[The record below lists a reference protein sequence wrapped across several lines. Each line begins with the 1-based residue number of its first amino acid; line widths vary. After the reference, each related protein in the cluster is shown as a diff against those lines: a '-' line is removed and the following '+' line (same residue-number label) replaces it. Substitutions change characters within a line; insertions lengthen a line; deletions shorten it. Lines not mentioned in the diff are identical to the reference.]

1 LKVAYY
7 IARRY
12 LFSKKSKNVVHLV
25 SYASMIGVAIGTAAL
40 IIVLSV
46 FNGFGDLILSL
57 YNSFDPSI
65 KISVAEGKTSSF
77 ESAKQYLND
86 NEILYSQTL
95 EEKVLLRYQDK
106 EYIATL
112 KGVDENFK
120 TLTSVDSMLAAGEYF
135 DAYSKKNT
143 AIIGQGVAYYLS
155 LGIGNI
161 FEPLQVYVPNR
172 EKKSLLNPS
181 TAFLQSSIVP
191 VGVFSIQADFD
202 AEYVLTSLD
211 FVQEVL
217 NRPGEASYIE
227 INCSEQEMLVLQTQ
241 LQEYLGSDFVV
252 SNRFQQHAFLYK
264 ILNSEKLIVFLI
276 LSFIL
281 VIATF
286 NIIGSLTMLMI
297 DKKNDIKML
306 SNLGANARIIRNIFF
321 LEGLLTTLVGSV
333 IGLVLG
339 IAVCWLQ
346 LKFGFLRMGQGS
358 FVVDYY
364 PVAIRWQDVLIV
376 LATVS
381 GIGVVASWIPSM
393 YISKKVLED

>member
-1 LKVAYY
+1 M
-7 IARRY
+7 
-12 LFSKKSKNVVHLV
+12 VHLV

-57 YNSFDPSI
+57 YNTFDPSI
-65 KISVAEGKTSSF
+65 KVSVSEGKTSSF
-77 ESAKQYLND
+77 DSAKQFLND

-120 TLTSVDSMLAAGEYF
+120 NISIVGDMMVAGEYF
-135 DAYSKKNT
+135 DVYSEKNT
-143 AIIGQGVAYYLS
+143 AIIGQGVAYFLS

-161 FEPLQVYVPNR
+161 FEPLQVFVPNR
-172 EKKSLLNPS
+172 KKKSLLNPE
-181 TAFLQSSIVP
+181 TAFVQTNIIP

-202 AEYVLTSLD
+202 AEYVLASLAY
-211 FVQEVL
+211 VQEML
-217 NRPGEASYIE
+217 SRPGESSFLEIE
-227 INCSEQEMLVLQTQ
+227 CSEEEMLA
-241 LQEYLGSDFVV
+241 LQERLHDYLGDEFVV
-252 SNRFQQHAFLYK
+252 TNRFQQHAFLYK

-281 VIATF
+281 IIATF

-306 SNLGANARIIRNIFF
+306 SNLGADAKTIRSIFF
-321 LEGLLTTLVGSV
+321 LEGLLTTIVGSV
-333 IGLVLG
+333 LGLILG
-339 IAVCWLQ
+339 LLVCWLQ
-346 LKFGFLRMGQGS
+346 IQFGFLKMGEGS
-358 FVVDYY
+358 FVVNHY
-364 PVAIRWQDVLIV
+364 PVAIRWQDVLSV
-376 LATVS
+376 LATVL
-381 GIGVVASWIPSM
+381 GIGVIASWIPSM
-393 YISKKVLED
+393 YISKKVLNN

>member
-1 LKVAYY
+1 MKVAYY

-252 SNRFQQHAFLYK
+252 NNRFQQHAFLYK

>member
-1 LKVAYY
+1 M
-7 IARRY
+7 
-12 LFSKKSKNVVHLV
+12 VHLV

-57 YNSFDPSI
+57 YNTFDPSI
-65 KISVAEGKTSSF
+65 KVSVSEGKTSSF
-77 ESAKQYLND
+77 DSAKQFLND

-120 TLTSVDSMLAAGEYF
+120 NISRVGDMMVAGEYF
-135 DAYSKKNT
+135 DVYSEKNT
-143 AIIGQGVAYYLS
+143 AIIGQGVAYFLS

-161 FEPLQVYVPNR
+161 FEPLQVFVPNR
-172 EKKSLLNPS
+172 KKKSLLNPE
-181 TAFLQSSIVP
+181 TAFVQTNIIP

-202 AEYVLTSLD
+202 AEYVLASLAY
-211 FVQEVL
+211 VQEML
-217 NRPGEASYIE
+217 SRPGESSFLEIE
-227 INCSEQEMLVLQTQ
+227 CSEEEMLA
-241 LQEYLGSDFVV
+241 LQERLHDYLGDEFVV
-252 SNRFQQHAFLYK
+252 TNRFQQHAFLYK

-281 VIATF
+281 IIATF

-306 SNLGANARIIRNIFF
+306 SNLGADAKTIRSIFF
-321 LEGLLTTLVGSV
+321 LEGLLTTMVGT
-333 IGLVLG
+333 VLG
-339 IAVCWLQ
+339 LILGLLVCWLQ
-346 LKFGFLRMGQGS
+346 IQFGFLKMGEGS
-358 FVVDYY
+358 FVVNHY
-364 PVAIRWQDVLIV
+364 PVAIRWQDVLSV
-376 LATVS
+376 LATVL
-381 GIGVVASWIPSM
+381 GIGVIASWIPSM
-393 YISKKVLED
+393 YISKKVLNN